1 VVCHLFRIICGNMAS
16 PTGFLPTTFATAT
29 LHERGSLPCGYCTAL
44 MTALRYAID
53 YTCTR
58 PVHDARCTARLQKR
72 PPNGLTLAA
81 HKLAIGAAS
90 ANVPIDLR
98 SVGRRALE
106 EQHVHLVR
114 VRVWVRARA
123 RARLRKSSMCTWFGL
138 GGRLRLGLG
147 LELGLGL
154 R

>member
-1 VVCHLFRIICGNMAS
+1 
-16 PTGFLPTTFATAT
+16 
-29 LHERGSLPCGYCTAL
+29 

-81 HKLAIGAAS
+81 HKLAVGAAS

-123 RARLRKSSMCTWFGL
+123 RARLRKSSMCTWLGL

-147 LELGLGL
+147 LELGLRL